1 MNKIALIIGREY
13 STRVRKKSFII
24 MTILGPVLFA
34 ALIIG
39 PTWLATL
46 EDKDVKEI
54 AVVEADANGQ
64 PVPDSLQFFRDII
77 PNKENIKFTYLGS
90 VRLNDILKA
99 FNETQYEG
107 VLYLPQTIISAGNTT
122 SVEFYYRKPPS
133 LGMEMHISKSLE
145 DFLFKNK
152 LIVKNIP
159 ASEIQSLQTKVQL
172 QQVEW
177 KNWPSKQIDTT
188 GAKRGLG
195 YAGGFLIYFFIFLF
209 GAQVM
214 RGVLEEKTSRIV
226 EVIVSSVTPFQLMM
240 GKIIGI
246 GLIGLTQFV
255 AWMMLTWGITMF
267 TATVFVPNHNTVTTV
282 QTSPASSIMN
292 SGTASATQ
300 EKVAAPANN
309 DDSAMGF
316 FGGAMKQ
323 MGQINFVLII
333 GAFLFYFLGGF
344 LLYGSLFAAV
354 GAAADNETDTQQFM
368 LPITI
373 PLILGLLVMANSFL
387 NPSGKIAVIFS
398 LIPLT
403 SPIVMM
409 ARIPFGV
416 PVTQLLL
423 SAVILILTFIGSVW
437 LAAKIYRTG
446 ILMYGK
452 KVSYKELWK
461 WIRYKS

>member
-1 MNKIALIIGREY
+1 MNKIFFIIVCEY
-13 STRVRKKSFII
+13 STWVRKKSFII

-39 PTWLATL
+39 PAWLTTV

-54 AVVEADANGQ
+54 AVVEEDANGR

-77 PNKENIKFTYLGS
+77 PDKENIKFTYLGS
-90 VRLNDILKA
+90 VELTDVLKA
-99 FNETQYEG
+99 FNETHYEG
-107 VLYLPQTIISAGNTT
+107 VLYLPQTIISSGNTAF
-122 SVEFYYRKPPS
+122 VELYYRKPPS

-255 AWMMLTWGITMF
+255 AWMMLTYGITMF
-267 TATVFVPNHNTVTTV
+267 TAKVFVPDNSTVTTE
-282 QTSPASSIMN
+282 QSATSTSIMN
-292 SGTASATQ
+292 GNGGTQ
-300 EKVAAPANN
+300 DQDAAPAANE
-309 DDSAMGF
+309 DSAAGF
-316 FGGAMKQ
+316 LGGALEQ
-323 MGQINFVLII
+323 LGQINWGLII
-333 GAFLFYFLGGF
+333 GAFIFYFLGGF

-416 PVTQLLL
+416 PAIQLLL
-423 SAVILILTFIGSVW
+423 SAVILILTFIGSTW